1 MLANVMVGQHAERR
15 SRRSQAQTRC
25 SSLTAAWSVVMTVER
40 GTPSTLRATSIFC
53 LGHSPLMAVI
63 WPSSLPSSALVGGGK
78 GYVARR

>member
-1 MLANVMVGQHAERR
+1 
-15 SRRSQAQTRC
+15 
-25 SSLTAAWSVVMTVER
+25 MTVER
-40 GTPSTLRATSIFC
+40 GTPSTLWATSIFC